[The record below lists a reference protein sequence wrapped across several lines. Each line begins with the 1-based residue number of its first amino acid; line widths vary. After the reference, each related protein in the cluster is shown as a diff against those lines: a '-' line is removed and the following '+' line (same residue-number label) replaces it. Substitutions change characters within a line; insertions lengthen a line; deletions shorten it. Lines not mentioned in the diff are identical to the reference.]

1 MKNKIIFGI
10 IIALVAIV
18 IICGVVYIDFNSSDE
33 ISDTMKEISIMVY
46 DKDNKEVFN
55 ERINTDEQYLS
66 SALEKT
72 ENLDIQ
78 MQDSEYGKYITS
90 IQGISEG
97 DNYYWSY
104 YINEEYA
111 TVGVSNCEIKDG
123 YIYSFKIEE
132 FIN

>member
-1 MKNKIIFGI
+1 MKRKVLFSIVIVF
-10 IIALVAIV
+10 IALA
-18 IICGVVYIDFNSSDE
+18 IICGVVCINYNSSDE
-33 ISDTMKEISIMVY
+33 SSNNMKEISVLIY
-46 DKDNKEVFN
+46 DKDSKEIFN
-55 ERINTDEQYLS
+55 EKINTEEQYLS
-66 SALEKT
+66 NALEKV

-111 TVGVSNCEIKDG
+111 TVGVSNCEIQDG
-123 YIYSFKIEE
+123 YKYSFKIEK

>member
-1 MKNKIIFGI
+1 MKRKVLFGI
-10 IIALVAIV
+10 IVALIAIV
-18 IICGVVYIDFNSSDE
+18 IICGVVCINYNNSDE
-33 ISDTMKEISIMVY
+33 SSNNMKELSVLIY
-46 DKDNKEVFN
+46 DKDSKEIFN
-55 ERINTDEQYLS
+55 EKINTDEQYLIN
-66 SALEKT
+66 ALEKI
-72 ENLDIQ
+72 ENLDLQ

-111 TVGVSNCEIKDG
+111 TVGVSNCEIQDG
-123 YIYSFKIEE
+123 YKYSFKIEK